1 MVRLEQELETAL
13 RKVIVA
19 RDRLKAASPDAP
31 EYQSTLID
39 YLQATVHHLAVLAVA
54 QAAFCQLPPER
65 LPETVVVFNEKDA
78 MAPSRR
84 SKDNGCSG
92 AIPSPFCT

>member
-1 MVRLEQELETAL
+1 MVELGNELEKAM
-13 RKVIVA
+13 RNVVVA

-54 QAAFCQLPPER
+54 QARQYE
-65 LPETVVVFNEKDA
+65 D
-78 MAPSRR
+78 MADEVADLRARVNALRPMVH
-84 SKDNGCSG
+84 
-92 AIPSPFCT
+92 

>member
-1 MVRLEQELETAL
+1 MVELGNELENAM
-13 RKVIVA
+13 RNVVVA

-54 QAAFCQLPPER
+54 QARQYE
-65 LPETVVVFNEKDA
+65 D
-78 MAPSRR
+78 MADEVADLRARVNALRPMVH
-84 SKDNGCSG
+84 
-92 AIPSPFCT
+92 